1 MSLCFKDTIQPR
13 RDIVQVTPKAVN
25 MSLLAGCTVFSWE
38 LAFCNPHTVSS
49 ISHHTCP
56 SGRTVFKAPHSLPA
70 TKYQLTEHFLT
81 RRKKRKKESTQQVLF
96 TEHRK
101 QNSSASALMAVQC
114 RLPAKTEKSFSP
126 GTRKGIRNPK

>member
-81 RRKKRKKESTQQVLF
+81 RRKKRKKGI
-96 TEHRK
+96 
-101 QNSSASALMAVQC
+101 NSASFVH
-114 RLPAKTEKSFSP
+114 
-126 GTRKGIRNPK
+126 